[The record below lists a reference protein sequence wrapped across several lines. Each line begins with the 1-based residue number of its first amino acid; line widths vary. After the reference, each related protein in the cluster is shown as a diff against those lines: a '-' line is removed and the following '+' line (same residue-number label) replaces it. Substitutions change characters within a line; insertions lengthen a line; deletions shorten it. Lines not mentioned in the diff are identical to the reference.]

1 MLLSTT
7 ETLRFQ
13 NNCELGALSFRKKRS
28 CAGHVI
34 AFDKNVAGAIL
45 TIPEGCIADCN
56 EACAWISGLDSK
68 EEMLAHSAW
77 DLYFNRA
84 ERKGS

>member
-1 MLLSTT
+1 VSWG
-7 ETLRFQ
+7 F
-13 NNCELGALSFRKKRS
+13 
-28 CAGHVI
+28 VI
-34 AFDKNVAGAIL
+34 QEEAQLCRERYRVLFDKNVAGAIL

-56 EACAWISGLDSK
+56 EACAWISGLDSR

-84 ERKGS
+84 ERKGC